1 MPSNSALGGAASAGQ
16 GVRSPGV
23 SPLTGG
29 TFHDVLRERASL
41 FSLEKERASV
51 AALVRHHPGNPE
63 IAADGRRRLK
73 VLKAER
79 LIRSLTCDEP
89 VLTVEQRAQLA
100 VALLSE
106 PGGGDVHAA

>member
-1 MPSNSALGGAASAGQ
+1 
-16 GVRSPGV
+16 V
-23 SPLTGG
+23 
-29 TFHDVLRERASL
+29 

-63 IAADGRRRLK
+63 IAAAGRRRLK

-100 VALLSE
+100 VALLSGPE
-106 PGGGDVHAA
+106 GGGDVAA